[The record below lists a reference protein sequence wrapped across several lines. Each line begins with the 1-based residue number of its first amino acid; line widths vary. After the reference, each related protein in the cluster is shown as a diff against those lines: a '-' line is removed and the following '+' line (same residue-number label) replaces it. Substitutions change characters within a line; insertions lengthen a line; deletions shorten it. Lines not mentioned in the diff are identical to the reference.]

1 FNQMTRDLKRIHWE
15 LEQRRRYTETLLA
28 NITAGVI
35 SLDPA
40 GKITTIN
47 KAAVQI
53 LGLDGGEAQG
63 KSFGEV
69 FRLEHLKPVREVM
82 EEVKGSQSV
91 EREVKLT
98 LADRTRTLMIT
109 AAALADDDGR
119 MIGLMIFLEDITQ
132 IQNVQRMEVW
142 REVAQRIAHE
152 IKNPLTPIQ
161 LSAERLRKRYAR
173 FMEVD
178 GSILDKCTSTIIKQV
193 EDLKKLVNE
202 FANYARLPAAKL
214 APSDLNQIVTEAL
227 FLFKEGHRGINFRC
241 APEPGLPRLELDRE
255 QMKRALINLLD
266 NAVAAVGDKG
276 EVTITTLYDPVSKVV
291 QLEIADDGCG
301 IAPEMRER
309 IFEPYFST
317 KRDGTGLGLSIVS
330 TVIADHHGNLR
341 VRPNEPRGTKFTI
354 ELPAWSAD
362 LNEGP
367 GKREAVGI

>member
-1 FNQMTRDLKRIHWE
+1 M
-15 LEQRRRYTETLLA
+15 
-28 NITAGVI
+28 
-35 SLDPA
+35 
-40 GKITTIN
+40 
-47 KAAVQI
+47 
-53 LGLDGGEAQG
+53 LGLDDGEAQG

-91 EREVKLT
+91 EREVKLA
-98 LADRTRTLMIT
+98 LPDRTRTLMIT
-109 AAALADDDGR
+109 AAALADDDGK

-173 FMEVD
+173 FMEAD

-227 FLFKEGHRGINFRC
+227 FLFKEGHRGINFRFS
-241 APEPGLPRLELDRE
+241 PEPGLPRLELDRE

-266 NAVAAVGDKG
+266 NAVAAVGEKG
-276 EVTITTLYDPVSKVV
+276 EVTITTFYDPASKIV

-330 TVIADHHGNLR
+330 TVIADHHGNVR

-362 LNEGP
+362 LGEGP
-367 GKREAVGI
+367 GKREAIGI